1 MVSRSLTADQ
11 GQEPRVGELLRFCRT
26 VAFLRPN
33 VKVGCQKV
41 NNVRAST
48 FLFSVICDRIQLS
61 PPGLSRRHLVH
72 GRETLLMSPSGFLH
86 DGSHLHGVMRPLAPR
101 NNIVA

>member
-48 FLFSVICDRIQLS
+48 FLFSVICDRILAGEG
-61 PPGLSRRHLVH
+61 PGISRR
-72 GRETLLMSPSGFLH
+72 R
-86 DGSHLHGVMRPLAPR
+86 AQ
-101 NNIVA
+101 